1 MKIKLIKV
9 RSLVGERL
17 LFIMKT
23 FIFLF
28 CTTVFSFTTEKSF
41 SQDKIKIDADK
52 IVTVDEVFNII
63 QSQTNFRF
71 LYPDNLFE
79 NASKVQL
86 RKGTIEVSK
95 LLERSF
101 SESKSNVKFKFFE
114 KNTIVVEEIELI
126 SKPKTEK
133 PQQPIQISGKVT
145 DKDGQPIPGVNLLEK
160 GVLNGTQTDFDG
172 KFIMSVSNKNAILV
186 VSYLGFTTQEV
197 PLNGQ
202 TSIAVTLIESTTT
215 LSEIVVIG
223 YGSQKKAKISG
234 SIATVSISEL
244 QDFPVSNFDQA
255 LAGKLAGVQILQT
268 TGEPGR
274 ELSIKV
280 RGTKTLTA
288 GASPLYVID
297 GVPIETGDR
306 ATEAVNMEDIESIQV
321 LKDAASAAIYG
332 SRGSNGIV
340 IITTKK
346 GKNGVMKVS
355 LDHSTG
361 IQNVSKKIDMMDAYQ
376 YAQLSKDGHD
386 AAYLQ
391 EIPTGTADDPNGLR
405 PVGYH
410 KIPEELFPY
419 LNGVQ
424 GLTNTDWQDEIF
436 RPAVIQRYN
445 LSVSGG
451 NDQWNYFVST
461 NHSFQ
466 EGIVIESDYKK
477 TGLRANVSINSGK
490 FKIGVN
496 TSSTYT
502 FENRVNASG
511 PYTDDGIVASAL
523 GMSPTWSVYKPD
535 GSYNF
540 DGNGLWRIGT
550 DYQHNE
556 ILNPVAVA
564 KEIQNE
570 VEHYNVL
577 ANLFVEYEMIK
588 DLKLKTSLA
597 ANYNNYQ
604 NEYFEPSIIE
614 KRGLQNYGQLDNNNA
629 SLSTTT
635 IYKWTF
641 ENTINYNKKV
651 GLHNFEIL
659 GGMTAEKSSS
669 RNQRITNFLPPSIPG
684 SNATQIINAGNADID
699 YGDLTD
705 PNDDR
710 SIISVNAT
718 SGLDEWSLFS
728 LLARFQYDYDGKY
741 LLSASIRRDGS
752 SRFAP
757 NSKYGNFPSASAGWR
772 ISQEEFLKNKNWI
785 DELKIRGSYGVTGN
799 FEIPNYAFLPLLGG
813 EDYLG
818 ASGLKPN
825 NIPNDKLSWET
836 TTMYNIGIDAELFKR
851 QLGFS
856 VEYYN
861 GDTTDLLLNLP
872 VPQTTGFGTFLQN
885 IGKVNNRGYEL
896 GLKIAPDLG
905 QLKWTSNFNISF
917 NTNEVLELGPE
928 GTPIEQIVEGVDS
941 AFFRTEIGQPIGNY
955 YLLVQDGVF
964 ISQDKLNKYPHFP
977 NTAVGDFRFVDVDKD
992 GFLDVNKDRTIVGN
1006 YAPDFTYGFSN
1017 SFKYKGFDLNIAYQ
1031 GSHGGEVL
1039 NLLRRYSA
1047 NSEGNFNNTTEMLNR
1062 YQSPINP
1069 GDGNTNRA
1077 NRKSQ
1082 GNNSRISTWHV
1093 EDGSYL
1099 RLQNVSLGYSLP
1111 KSVLEK
1117 LNFDKIRI
1125 YATGNNIYTWTRFT
1139 GYNPE
1144 VNKNSGTQ
1152 LTPGV
1157 DYGTYPLATTYS
1169 LGINLSF

>member
-114 KNTIVVEEIELI
+114 IT
-126 SKPKTEK
+126 KPKTEK

-172 KFIMSVSNKNAILV
+172 KFIMTVSNKNAILV
-186 VSYLGFTTQEV
+186 ISYLGFTTQEV

-223 YGSQKKAKISG
+223 YGSQK
-234 SIATVSISEL
+234 
-244 QDFPVSNFDQA
+244 DFPVSNFDQA
-255 LAGKLAGVQILQT
+255 LAGKLAGVQVLQT
-268 TGEPGR
+268 TGEPGK

-288 GASPLYVID
+288 GPDPLYVID
-297 GVPIETGDR
+297 GVPMETAGR

-346 GKNGVMKVS
+346 GKNGVMKVNF
-355 LDHSTG
+355 DHSTG

-376 YAQLSKDGHD
+376 YAQFSKDGHD

-391 EIPTGTADDPNGLR
+391 EVPTGTVDDPNNIR
-405 PVGYH
+405 PKGYH
-410 KIPEELFPY
+410 KIPEELLPY
-419 LNGVQ
+419 IDGVQ

-451 NDQWNYFVST
+451 NDKWNYFVST

-466 EGIVIESDYKK
+466 EGVVIESDYKK
-477 TGLRANVSINSGK
+477 TGLRANVSVNSGK

-511 PYTDDGIVASAL
+511 PHNTDGIVASAL

-540 DGNGLWRIGT
+540 DGNGKWRTPI
-550 DYQHNE
+550 DYNHNE

-570 VEHYNVL
+570 IQNYNVL
-577 ANLFVEYEMIK
+577 ANVFVEYEMIK

-597 ANYNNYQ
+597 ANFNNYNN
-604 NEYFEPSIIE
+604 EVFEPSIIE
-614 KRGLQNYGQLDNNNA
+614 KLKKENYGQLDNNDA
-629 SLSTTT
+629 SLSTTSV
-635 IYKWTF
+635 YKWTF

-669 RNQRITNFLPPSIPG
+669 RNQKITNFLPPSIPG
-684 SNATQIINAGNADID
+684 SNATQIIMAGNAAID
-699 YGDLTD
+699 
-705 PNDDR
+705 NEDR
-710 SIISVNAT
+710 TIISVNAT
-718 SGLDEWSLFS
+718 SVLEEWSLFS

-757 NSKYGNFPSASAGWR
+757 NKKYGNFPSASAGWR
-772 ISQEEFLKNKNWI
+772 ISQEEFLKKMSWI
-785 DELKIRGSYGVTGN
+785 DELKIRASYGVTGN
-799 FEIPNYAFLPLLGG
+799 FDIKNYEHFALLDG

-818 ASGLKPN
+818 ASGLKPK
-825 NIPNDKLSWET
+825 NIGNDKLSWET

-856 VEYYN
+856 VEYYS

-872 VPQTTGFGTFLQN
+872 VPQTTGFSTSLQN

-928 GTPIEQIVEGVDS
+928 GTPIEQIVEGVES
-941 AFFRTEIGQPIGNY
+941 AFFRTEIGQPVGNY

-964 ISQDKLNKYPHFP
+964 ISQDELNKYPHFP

-992 GFLDVNKDRTIVGN
+992 GILDPIKDRTIVGN
-1006 YAPDFTYGFSN
+1006 YAPDFN
-1017 SFKYKGFDLNIAYQ
+1017 SL
-1031 GSHGGEVL
+1031 S
-1039 NLLRRYSA
+1039 
-1047 NSEGNFNNTTEMLNR
+1047 
-1062 YQSPINP
+1062 
-1069 GDGNTNRA
+1069 
-1077 NRKSQ
+1077 RKSWW
-1082 GNNSRISTWHV
+1082 R
-1093 EDGSYL
+1093 
-1099 RLQNVSLGYSLP
+1099 
-1111 KSVLEK
+1111 
-1117 LNFDKIRI
+1117 
-1125 YATGNNIYTWTRFT
+1125 NIEFIK
-1139 GYNPE
+1139 E
-1144 VNKNSGTQ
+1144 
-1152 LTPGV
+1152 
-1157 DYGTYPLATTYS
+1157 
-1169 LGINLSF
+1169 I